1 GRGLTVGFM
10 HAVRLRD
17 AMREA
22 IDDPGELVRR
32 FDEKTEAEV
41 APWYHAQIAA
51 DRMRFA
57 TIDALREGREP
68 PPEPDDELSKQLA
81 MMMNAVATD
90 PDLFRAAMEYVGT
103 ITSIQDIMKRPAVVE
118 GVLAAKDAPPLQL
131 PGPSRAQLLEL
142 LS

>member
-1 GRGLTVGFM
+1 
-10 HAVRLRD
+10 
-17 AMREA
+17 MREA
-22 IDDPGELVRR
+22 IDDPGALGRC

-57 TIDALREGREP
+57 AIDALREGREP
-68 PPEPDDELSKQLA
+68 PPEPGDELSKQLA

-103 ITSIQDIMKRPAVVE
+103 ITPIQQIMKRPAVID

-131 PGPSRAQLLEL
+131 PGPTREQLLEL
-142 LS
+142 VR

>member
-1 GRGLTVGFM
+1 M

-22 IDDPGELVRR
+22 TDDPGGLVRC

-68 PPEPDDELSKQLA
+68 PEPRDELARQLL
-81 MMMNAVATD
+81 MLVNAAATD
-90 PDLFRAAMEYVGT
+90 PDLFRAAIEYVGT
-103 ITSIQDIMKRPAVVE
+103 ITPIQEIMKRPAVIE
-118 GVLAAKDAPPLQL
+118 GALAAKDLPPIQL
-131 PGPSRAQLLEL
+131 PGPSREGLLEL
-142 LS
+142 VR